1 MTSNN
6 RKYWQIIALLLTM
19 GTMAFINGCGPRE
32 EDDFFSDEE
41 FTGSQTVSEITPQ
54 ERIEQYKQILE
65 IDPSD
70 YQVRNN
76 LGVIYAQLHL
86 FDEAIEQ
93 FKLVVETKPDYTTA
107 LLNLGCAYGDMDQ
120 LDNAIKTFK
129 QAIEINPGYAKVYQ
143 NIGVAYYE
151 TKQYNEAIDN
161 FEQFVALTKGEV
173 DESIYYTI
181 AQSYKRLKN
190 KEMAQINLEKA
201 LQINPNNEQIKGYL
215 NDIDSYMLEAD
226 NQ

>member
-6 RKYWQIIALLLTM
+6 RKYWQTIVLLLTM
-19 GTMAFINGCGPRE
+19 GSMACINGCGPRE

-41 FTGSQTVSEITPQ
+41 FSDTQTVSEITPQ

-65 IDPSD
+65 IDPGD

-120 LDNAIKTFK
+120 LDNAIDSFK
-129 QAIEINPGYAKVYQ
+129 RAIEINPGYAKAYQ
-143 NIGVAYYE
+143 NLGVAYYE
-151 TKQYNEAIDN
+151 TKHYKEAIEN
-161 FEQFVALTKGEV
+161 FEKFTALQAGEV

-181 AQSYKRLKN
+181 AQSYKYLNN
-190 KEMAQINLEKA
+190 KEMAQKNLEKV
-201 LQINPNNEQIKGYL
+201 IEVNPNNEQIKEYL
-215 NDIDSYMLEAD
+215 KNIDAYMLEAD